1 MFEERKIENY
11 KKQIK
16 TLSEENKAL
25 KDEIKSLNQRIT
37 NLQSIVEEAD
47 KYIDIMKQ
55 ERAILAKAKDKY
67 DLGYKELMKIKQQY
81 TSKVDELINEFKKD
95 NKA

>member
-25 KDEIKSLNQRIT
+25 KEEIKILNQRIE
-37 NLQSIVEEAD
+37 NLKSVTEEAD

-55 ERAILAKAKDKY
+55 ERIILAQAKDKY
-67 DLGYKELMKIKQQY
+67 DLGYKELMHIKNDYQ
-81 TSKVDELINEFKKD
+81 SKVEELIDEFKK
-95 NKA
+95 

>member
-16 TLSEENKAL
+16 NLSEENKAL
-25 KDEIKSLNQRIT
+25 KDEIKTLNQRIDSYKNT
-37 NLQSIVEEAD
+37 VEEAD

-55 ERAILAKAKDKY
+55 ERAVLAKAKDKY
-67 DLGYKELMKIKQQY
+67 ELAYKEIIKVKNEY
-81 TSKVDELINEFKKD
+81 KSKVDDLIDEFKKD
-95 NKA
+95 NQ